1 MDQIY
6 GIEPKP
12 FEKRRS
18 LAVASIVLGAVSSV
32 CCVTFGISIIPALIG
47 TVFGIIAI
55 ASGSQK
61 SRHLGI
67 IGLVISVVGLIV
79 NAIVIIWLATI
90 LDWDNLTWDLLMSAG
105 NVDRSNP
112 DEVLRWFQQFFK
124 Y

>member
-32 CCVTFGISIIPALIG
+32 CCVTFGIGIIPALIG

>member
-32 CCVTFGISIIPALIG
+32 CCVTFGIGIIPALIG
-47 TVFGIIAI
+47 TIFGIIAI
-55 ASGSQK
+55 LSGSQK
-61 SRHLGI
+61 SRQLGI
-67 IGLVISVVGLIV
+67 IGLVLSAVGLIV
-79 NAIVIIWLATI
+79 NSVVIVRLVMII
-90 LDWDNLTWDLLMSAG
+90 DWNKISWDTLLSLS
-105 NVDRSNP
+105 NIDRSDP
-112 DEVLRWFQQFFK
+112 DAIREWFQQFFK